1 MANRKVK
8 YIGVFVI
15 LLSLLAI
22 GCQSADKGSNKANEL
37 CGFLKS
43 IDETSITIDEVE
55 YITPKNSQRMKELNL
70 TEKDLLSG
78 YYIYNLE
85 EKTKEYLL
93 TSDTVYNF
101 IDWGRNFTDS
111 DDPEKVNISTTDIND
126 FIQYIN
132 TYTNSQPNMPFFFE
146 IDGENVVSITEKPM
160 AQAISGSYTVP
171 DGQEKSE
178 KHSTDSQIFYIEVVN
193 IRYGSNK
200 LRDIQGCKTMSRTRN
215 ISVSKI
221 ERKEWIN
228 NGL

>member
-22 GCQSADKGSNKANEL
+22 GCQSADKGSNKANKL
-37 CGFLKS
+37 CVFFKS

-70 TEKDLLSG
+70 TEEDLLSG

-160 AQAISGSYTVP
+160 A
-171 DGQEKSE
+171 
-178 KHSTDSQIFYIEVVN
+178 
-193 IRYGSNK
+193 
-200 LRDIQGCKTMSRTRN
+200 
-215 ISVSKI
+215 
-221 ERKEWIN
+221 
-228 NGL
+228 

>member
-8 YIGVFVI
+8 YIGV
-15 LLSLLAI
+15 
-22 GCQSADKGSNKANEL
+22 
-37 CGFLKS
+37 
-43 IDETSITIDEVE
+43 IDEVE

-70 TEKDLLSG
+70 TEEDLLSG

-160 AQAISGSYTVP
+160 A
-171 DGQEKSE
+171 
-178 KHSTDSQIFYIEVVN
+178 
-193 IRYGSNK
+193 
-200 LRDIQGCKTMSRTRN
+200 
-215 ISVSKI
+215 
-221 ERKEWIN
+221 
-228 NGL
+228 